1 MPSTAID
8 FDQLDNVQAGDE
20 LIVRFTPHAYDDF
33 IYIKAMNSAGV
44 LDLSSGDLAFY
55 EAVAMTSDWGGDD
68 NRTQTLKVGS
78 SWNRSFFEG
87 RMRRVLESLEV
98 KTKR

>member
-1 MPSTAID
+1 MPQMAID
-8 FDQLDNVQAGDE
+8 FEQLDSVQEGDE
-20 LIVRFTPHAYDDF
+20 LIVRFTLHAYDDF
-33 IYIKAMNSAGV
+33 IYIKAMNNAGV

-55 EAVAMTSDWGGDD
+55 EAVAMTSDWDGDS

-87 RMRRVLESLEV
+87 RMRRVLESLKV
-98 KTKR
+98 KTQH